1 MAMKNKLSTRE
12 GIMKWA
18 SRGKHSCVFSR
29 NCIETIRLCLISN
42 PYATWDDLLDWRSSH
57 LKGKALTATIIKL
70 AWWATVYHLCLKSNA
85 IVHAEKIRAE
95 QIVKSFKKDI
105 KPRVE
110 GKGSYCDSIFNYYAV
125 IGAHTSLLCTWMSKD
140 GWKFW

>member
-1 MAMKNKLSTRE
+1 M
-12 GIMKWA
+12 
-18 SRGKHSCVFSR
+18 FSR

-57 LKGKALTATIIKL
+57 LKGKVLTATIIKL
-70 AWWATVYHLCLKSNA
+70 AWWATVYHLCLKRNA

-95 QIVKSFKKDI
+95 QIVKSFKDI

-125 IGAHTSLLCTWMSKD
+125 IGAHTSLLCT
-140 GWKFW
+140 